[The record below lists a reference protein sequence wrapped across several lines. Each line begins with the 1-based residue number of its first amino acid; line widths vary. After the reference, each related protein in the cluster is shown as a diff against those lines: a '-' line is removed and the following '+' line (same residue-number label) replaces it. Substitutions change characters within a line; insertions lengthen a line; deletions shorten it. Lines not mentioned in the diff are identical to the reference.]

1 MRAKIGW
8 ITAPE
13 AVEPVLVRL
22 VDKPI
27 AVFVCYALTRDR
39 ASDLCVGKSRFHDR
53 CMDGERIADVSANVS
68 GEVTEVARRIGARA
82 DENVRRLRQCFV

>member
-82 DENVRRLRQCFV
+82 EENVRRLRQCFV